1 MKAQALP
8 LDLPDYIE
16 VSDGDAEPLRYFLTI
31 NRTAVANWSAAY
43 KEFDDNNILLAINY
57 ADTLEEIA
65 TRLGGKL
72 ERHAK
77 QFPDHKFVTVPQRSV

>member
-16 VSDGDAEPLRYFLTI
+16 VADDDTPLRYFLTI
-31 NRTAVANWSAAY
+31 NRTALANWSAAY
-43 KEFDDNNILLAINY
+43 KEFDDNAVLLAINN

-65 TRLGGKL
+65 IRLRYKL
-72 ERHAK
+72 QRLKK
-77 QFPDHKFVTVPQRSV
+77 QHPDYSFVSAP